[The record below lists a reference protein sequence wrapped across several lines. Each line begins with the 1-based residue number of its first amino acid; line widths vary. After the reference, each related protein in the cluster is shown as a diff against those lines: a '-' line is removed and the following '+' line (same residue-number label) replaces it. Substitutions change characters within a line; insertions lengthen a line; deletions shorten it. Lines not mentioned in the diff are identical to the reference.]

1 MPVLLQKWETLI
13 STTLNPSS
21 GISYTLTDEWIQDN
35 IHQSQL
41 NKESLKTLLIE
52 GVIDRQKII
61 DKQHYIQIHQ
71 AILIRLLDKLH
82 HYKQLVEPDSKL
94 LYLYNAITQDVE
106 NVLNYI
112 EDFFSSY
119 VDRNE
124 RVPAMYFEASKEE
137 FRRQLQELEAMINEK
152 KMIDS
157 KLSHIILRNF
167 EEFCSNQTS
176 RPTYYELFYQKNL
189 LNELLS
195 SNSLNTKES
204 VQEILFY
211 FNFNDDNYVIYFFE
225 KLQAL
230 TEPLTTQKEKIA
242 TLRYE
247 QKVINQLRIRLDYTL
262 IAGMPSLKEQLSSW
276 IDEEIKFLETDA
288 APAILNKADSEHDE
302 KINTSLSVAKLALLL
317 RLMVIDKIITNRVIA
332 QMLRVVVRMFAT
344 LQTENIAFGSLET
357 KYHNP
362 DRGTISAVKDML
374 FRWINILNKL

>member
-1 MPVLLQKWETLI
+1 MPVLLQNWDTQI

-35 IHQSQL
+35 VHLSKF

-82 HYKQLVEPDSKL
+82 HYKQLVEPNSKL
-94 LYLYNAITQDVE
+94 LHLYNAITQDVE

-152 KMIDS
+152 KVIDS
-157 KLSHIILRNF
+157 DLSYIILRNF

-176 RPTYYELFYQKNL
+176 RPTYNELFYQKNL

-195 SNSLNTKES
+195 SNSLNTEES
-204 VQEILFY
+204 VREILFY

-230 TEPLTTQKEKIA
+230 TASLATQKEKIA

-247 QKVINQLRIRLDYTL
+247 QKVINQLIIRLDYTL
-262 IAGMPSLKEQLSSW
+262 IAGMPSLKEQVSNW
-276 IDEEIKFLETDA
+276 ISEEIKFLETDA
-288 APAILNKADSEHDE
+288 APAILNKADSQHDE
-302 KINTSLSVAKLALLL
+302 KISTSLSVAKLALLI

-332 QMLRVVVRMFAT
+332 QMLRIVVRMFAT